1 MDTTP
6 SLDTTRWPLAQAIQ
20 PADNLEDV
28 IFYCNPTRSL
38 DGEYL
43 GFYVD
48 RGSYARRD
56 MATWL
61 RVNDLRRGQPI
72 TLLFTGHGGC
82 GKSTELH
89 RFCQDIG
96 NEFFVVKVSTK
107 VIVQPTDLTAVDV
120 VLIAAMALFKQAMQ
134 ESVIGKAPAERVRE
148 VRQSLADF
156 LRDRVFGRQPY
167 QEPGEGLELSAKVN
181 ALIMEFE
188 VKYGKDAPTREQIRQ
203 RMADRV
209 SEIVSRVNDLA
220 AVVRTTTGRPVVF
233 VFDDTDKPER
243 ERARRLFFDHAATLT
258 SFRASTIYTFNIS
271 LWYDPEFKLFKDYYG
286 QRVLLPNI
294 SLYKRSG
301 QRNPDGWALME
312 QILAARMH
320 PLLMT
325 DEARNDLIEASGGL
339 VRGLI
344 GLTQYAAVNAFGR
357 GARRI
362 EKIDAERATSELRND
377 FVAALKE
384 ENYRVLAE
392 RQRDKELSSDPEV
405 QELLYAL
412 ALLQYANGEA
422 WCDVHPVVR
431 KLLQER
437 EG

>member
-1 MDTTP
+1 MDTARTAET
-6 SLDTTRWPLAQAIQ
+6 DRWPVDQDLQ
-20 PADNLEDV
+20 PASNLEDI
-28 IFYCNPTRSL
+28 IFFCNPTRSL

-43 GFYVD
+43 EFYVD

-82 GKSTELH
+82 GKSTELN
-89 RFCQDIG
+89 RLCQDLEK
-96 NEFFVVKVSTK
+96 EFFVVKVSTK
-107 VIVQPTDLTAVDV
+107 LIVQPTDLTAVDI
-120 VLIAAMALFKQAMQ
+120 VLIAAMSLFKQATQ
-134 ESVIGKAPAERVRE
+134 ESVIGKAPVERVRE
-148 VRQSLADF
+148 LRQSLVDF
-156 LRDRVFGRQPY
+156 LRDRVFGRAPY
-167 QEPGEGLELSAKVN
+167 QEPGEGVELSAKVS

-188 VKYGKDAPTREQIRQ
+188 IKYGQDAPTREQIRL

-209 SEIVSRVNDLA
+209 SEVVSRVNDLA
-220 AVVRTTTGRPVVF
+220 AVVRTATGRPVVF

-258 SFRASTIYTFNIS
+258 SFRVSAIYTFNIV
-271 LWYDPEFKLFKDYYG
+271 LWYDREFNLFKDYYG

-294 SLYKRSG
+294 SLYNRHG
-301 QRNPDGWALME
+301 QRNQNGWMLME
-312 QILAARMH
+312 KILAARLHTMM
-320 PLLMT
+320 MT
-325 DEARNDLIEASGGL
+325 DEARNALIEASGGL

-344 GLTQYAAVNAFGR
+344 GLTQFAAVNALGR
-357 GARRI
+357 GAQRI
-362 EKIDAERATSELRND
+362 EKPDAERAITELRND
-377 FVAALKE
+377 FIAALKE

-392 RQRDKELSSDPEV
+392 RLVDKVLSSDSEV
-405 QELLYAL
+405 QELLQSL

>member
-1 MDTTP
+1 MDTAV
-6 SLDTTRWPLAQAIQ
+6 TTETDRWPVGQDLQ
-20 PADNLEDV
+20 PAGNLEDV
-28 IFYCNPTRSL
+28 IFYCNPTKPL

-43 GFYVD
+43 SFYVD

-56 MATWL
+56 IATWL
-61 RVNDLRRGQPI
+61 RVNDLRRGQAVK
-72 TLLFTGHGGC
+72 LLFTGHGGC
-82 GKSTELH
+82 GKSTELN
-89 RFCQDIG
+89 RLCQDIG
-96 NEFFVVKVSTK
+96 DDFFVVKVSTK
-107 VIVQPTDLTAVDV
+107 AIVQPTDLTAVDI
-120 VLIAAMALFKQAMQ
+120 VLIAAMTLFKQATQ

-148 VRQSLADF
+148 LRQSLVEF
-156 LRDRVFGRQPY
+156 LRDRVFGRAPY
-167 QEPGEGLELSAKVN
+167 QEPGEGLELSAKVS

-188 VKYGKDAPTREQIRQ
+188 VKYGQDAPTREQIRQ

-209 SEIVSRVNDLA
+209 SEVVNRVNDLA
-220 AVVRTTTGRPVVF
+220 AVVRTATNRPVVF

-243 ERARRLFFDHAATLT
+243 ERARKLFFDHAATLT
-258 SFRASTIYTFNIS
+258 AFRASAIYTFNIA

-294 SLYKRSG
+294 SLYQRYG
-301 QRNPDGWALME
+301 QRNPAGWALME
-312 QILAARMH
+312 QILAARLH
-320 PLLMT
+320 PMMMT
-325 DEARNDLIEASGGL
+325 EEARGNLIEASGGV

-344 GLTQYAAVNAFGR
+344 GLTQFAAVNALGR

-362 EKIDAERATSELRND
+362 EETDAERAITELRND
-377 FVAALKE
+377 FIAALKE

-392 RQRDKELSSDPEV
+392 RLADKELSSDPEV
-405 QELLYAL
+405 QELLQAL

-437 EG
+437 ER